1 MRILVTGT
9 SGRIGA
15 AIAKRASTEHDVLGL
30 DIVAG
35 PRTTHVGSI
44 NDSALVDRLV
54 AGVDGVI
61 HTAGLHAPHVGA
73 KTDQEFVAINVG
85 GTKRLLNAALKH
97 GVPRFVYTSSTS
109 VYGAA
114 MVAADRAVWVTEDLL
129 PIARDIYDETKL
141 AAEQTCR
148 EASRAGL
155 TCVCL
160 RMSRCFP
167 EADELMAI
175 YRLHR
180 GVDIRDVADAHWLA
194 LTATL
199 NQFHIFNISAAPA
212 FSESEC
218 GALFNVADDVIDL
231 HYPWARHAF
240 ARRGWQLPRRID
252 RVYVIEKARR
262 MLGYQPRYNFESKFE
277 TKETNSILND

>member
-1 MRILVTGT
+1 MRVLVTGT

-15 AIAKRASTEHDVLGL
+15 AIAARGSAEHDVVGL

-35 PRTTHVGSI
+35 PLTTHVGRI
-44 NDSALVDRLV
+44 NDSTLVDRLV

-61 HTAGLHAPHVGA
+61 HTAGLHAPHVGV
-73 KTDQEFVAINVG
+73 KTDQEFVETNVH
-85 GTKRLLNAALKH
+85 GTECLLNAALKQ
-97 GVPRFVYTSSTS
+97 GVRRFVYTSSTS

-114 MVAADRAVWVTEDLL
+114 MVAKDRAVWVTEDLP

-141 AAEQTCR
+141 AAEQACR
-148 EASRAGL
+148 DASRAGL
-155 TCVCL
+155 MCVSL

-175 YRLHR
+175 YRLYR

-194 LTATL
+194 LRANL
-199 NQFHIFNISAAPA
+199 DQFEVFNISAAPA

-218 GALFNVADDVIDL
+218 GALFTAADDVIDR

-240 ARRGWQLPRRID
+240 VHRGWQLPRRID
-252 RVYVIEKARR
+252 RVYVIEKAQRI
-262 MLGYQPRYNFESKFE
+262 LGYRPRHNFESLFGAEE
-277 TKETNSILND
+277 TIGST